1 MNAQVQQTDSFEDVF
16 GWPVPSAKSNSNSSS
31 DSVSPLDEPKGAP
44 NVSTSSPVG
53 QVKANGQAQ
62 GDEVVHDHTLVD
74 ANSTAPRQPSS
85 SSSSSLSLSPIRRIA
100 HLDMDAF
107 YASVE
112 LLRYPQLR
120 DLPVVIGGG
129 KKSLTAQLKGQDPK
143 DWNAQTPLSDFPRLK
158 DYAGRG
164 VITTA
169 TYAAR
174 RFGVGSA
181 MGLMKAAQL
190 CPEAYLLPVDFD
202 QYRHYSKLFKS
213 VILEI
218 CPVMQNTGVDEV
230 YLDFTDVPGGQ
241 RENGLSMA
249 KLIQR
254 SIFQATGL
262 TCSIGVAPN
271 KLLAKMASE
280 FNKPNGISIVLES
293 DLESRIWPLPCKKVN
308 GIGPKADEKLKAL
321 GILSIGDL
329 AKRSLDELINSFGK
343 KYGAWLYA
351 VARGQDDRPLET
363 HSEPVSMSR
372 ETTFE
377 RNLLAN
383 KDRAQLG
390 EIFTRLCTQVSLDL
404 QGKHLMGKT
413 VGVKV
418 KFDNFKTVTRDLT
431 LEFPVDQASDIRHA
445 ASQCLK
451 RIDWSRRFRL
461 LGVRV
466 SSLVPKLGT
475 AAGENNA
482 GASGVRMPQAFVQ
495 PSLLEEPPR

>member
-1 MNAQVQQTDSFEDVF
+1 MNTPLPQPDSFEEVF
-16 GWPVPSAKSNSNSSS
+16 GWPEHLLGTN
-31 DSVSPLDEPKGAP
+31 DSKGAKGLSADKP
-44 NVSTSSPVG
+44 SDLSPTS
-53 QVKANGQAQ
+53 
-62 GDEVVHDHTLVD
+62 
-74 ANSTAPRQPSS
+74 PSS
-85 SSSSSLSLSPIRRIA
+85 HPEQGSTHIRRIA

-129 KKSLTAQLKGQDPK
+129 KRSLSAQLKGQDPK
-143 DWNAQTPLSDFPRLK
+143 DWNELTPLSDFPRLR

-190 CPEAYLLPVDFD
+190 CPDAYLLPVDFE

-213 VILEI
+213 VILDI

-230 YLDFTDVPGGQ
+230 YLDFTHVPGGQ

-280 FNKPNGISIVLES
+280 FNKPNGISILLES
-293 DLESRIWPLPCKKVN
+293 DLESRIWPLACRKVN
-308 GIGPKADEKLKAL
+308 GIGPKANDKLSAL
-321 GILSIGDL
+321 GILTIGDL
-329 AKRSLDELINSFGK
+329 AQRSLDELVSGFGK

-363 HSEPVSMSR
+363 HSEPVSLSR

-377 RNLLAN
+377 RNMLAS
-383 KDRAQLG
+383 KDRAELG

-404 QGKHLMGKT
+404 QNKKVMGKT
-413 VGVKV
+413 VGVKI
-418 KFDNFKTVTRDLT
+418 KFDNFKIITRDLT
-431 LEFPVDQASDIRHA
+431 LDHPVDQALEIRQA

-461 LGVRV
+461 MGVRI
-466 SSLVPKLGT
+466 SSLVPKAQVNFDGPHTKGSATGT
-475 AAGENNA
+475 
-482 GASGVRMPQAFVQ
+482 PPPLQQ
-495 PSLLEEPPR
+495 TSLLDDPLDVGHEPSKP

>member
-1 MNAQVQQTDSFEDVF
+1 MSTAAPSTASTSTPSPTAPALAEPELAAPALAESFEEVF
-16 GWPVPSAKSNSNSSS
+16 AWPIAADPPALAPKSSSEDRNAHPREPSA
-31 DSVSPLDEPKGAP
+31 EPGGFK
-44 NVSTSSPVG
+44 
-53 QVKANGQAQ
+53 
-62 GDEVVHDHTLVD
+62 
-74 ANSTAPRQPSS
+74 
-85 SSSSSLSLSPIRRIA
+85 RRIA

-112 LLRYPQLR
+112 LLRYPQLK

-129 KKSLTAQLKGQDPK
+129 KKSLAQQLHGVDPSSW
-143 DWNAQTPLSDFPRLK
+143 DAQTPLSAFPQLK
-158 DYAGRG
+158 NYAGRG

-202 QYRHYSKLFKS
+202 QYRHYSKQFKEI
-213 VILEI
+213 VLDI

-230 YLDFTDVPGGQ
+230 YLDFTHVPGGQ
-241 RENGLSMA
+241 REDGLSLA

-254 SIFQATGL
+254 SIFQGTGL

-280 FNKPNGISIVLES
+280 FNKPNGISIVLEV
-293 DLESRIWPLPCKKVN
+293 DLESKIWPLACQKVN
-308 GIGPKADEKLKAL
+308 GIGPKASEKLNAM
-321 GILSIGDL
+321 GIKTIGDL
-329 AKRSLDELINSFGK
+329 AQQALDVLISAFGK

-351 VARGQDDRPLET
+351 VARGQDDRELET
-363 HSEPVSMSR
+363 HSAPVSMSR

-377 RNLLAN
+377 RNLLAALD
-383 KDRAQLG
+383 KKELG
-390 EIFTRLCTQVSLDL
+390 EIFTRLCEKVSEDL
-404 QGKHLMGKT
+404 QRKNVMGKT
-413 VGVKV
+413 VGVKI
-418 KFDNFKTVTRDLT
+418 KFDNFKTVTRDQT
-431 LEFPVDQASDIRHA
+431 LDVPVDQALDIRRV

-451 RIDWSRRFRL
+451 RIDLGRRFRL

-466 SSLVPKLGT
+466 SSLEPKSSLMH
-475 AAGENNA
+475 
-482 GASGVRMPQAFVQ
+482 SDSSPLDQPVQ
-495 PSLLEEPPR
+495 GSLLCDS

>member
-1 MNAQVQQTDSFEDVF
+1 MQGDTDSFEAVF
-16 GWPVPSAKSNSNSSS
+16 GLPALSFKPQPPIGASLEGEGLDAPQAWPQTP
-31 DSVSPLDEPKGAP
+31 GF
-44 NVSTSSPVG
+44 
-53 QVKANGQAQ
+53 Q
-62 GDEVVHDHTLVD
+62 
-74 ANSTAPRQPSS
+74 
-85 SSSSSLSLSPIRRIA
+85 RRIA

-112 LLRYPQLR
+112 LLRYPQLKG
-120 DLPVVIGGG
+120 LPVVIGGG
-129 KKSLTAQLKGQDPK
+129 KKSMLKQLNGVDPANWDANTPLNEFPQLK
-143 DWNAQTPLSDFPRLK
+143 N
-158 DYAGRG
+158 YAGRG

-174 RFGVGSA
+174 SFGVGSA

-190 CPEAYLLPVDFD
+190 CPQAYLLPVDFD
-202 QYRHYSKLFKS
+202 QYRHYSQRFKEI
-213 VILEI
+213 VLEI

-230 YLDFTDVPGGQ
+230 YLDFTHIPGGQ

-280 FNKPNGISIVLES
+280 FNKPNGISILLTS
-293 DLESRIWPLPCKKVN
+293 DLQSRIWPLPCKKVN
-308 GIGPKADEKLKAL
+308 GIGPKADEKLKAM

-329 AKRSLDELINSFGK
+329 ATRSLDTLIASFGK

-377 RNLLAN
+377 RNLLVSH
-383 KDRAQLG
+383 DRQELG

-404 QGKHLMGKT
+404 QRKNLRGKT
-413 VGVKV
+413 VGIKI
-418 KFDNFKTVTRDLT
+418 KYDNFKVVTRDQT
-431 LEFPVDQASDIRHA
+431 LEVAIDQAQDIRQA

-451 RIDWSRRFRL
+451 RIDLSRRFRL

-466 SSLVPKLGT
+466 SSLEPRAQK
-475 AAGENNA
+475 APGEQEKE
-482 GASGVRMPQAFVQ
+482 VCQPRPVQANFLNE
-495 PSLLEEPPR
+495 S